1 MNTGVRIRNVLNHI
15 EESFM
20 ATALAVMT
28 LLTFTQVVLREFG
41 TGWVWS
47 LEATTYV
54 FAWLVLI
61 GMSYGVRTQS
71 HIAVDIIA
79 RKMPPTARRTM
90 GLAAIILCL
99 LYCGFMFYGAS
110 IFVDRLIVLGNNAR
124 DIPLPRWLLT
134 GIMPVAFALLAYRFI
149 ELGLAI
155 SKGKVKG
162 LSAEH
167 GTAAATNKTPNS
179 DQS

>member
-1 MNTGVRIRNVLNHI
+1 
-15 EESFM
+15 
-20 ATALAVMT
+20 
-28 LLTFTQVVLREFG
+28 
-41 TGWVWS
+41 
-47 LEATTYV
+47 
-54 FAWLVLI
+54 
-61 GMSYGVRTQS
+61 
-71 HIAVDIIA
+71 
-79 RKMPPTARRTM
+79 M

-124 DIPLPRWLLT
+124 DIPLPRWLLI

-149 ELGLAI
+149 ELGWAI

-162 LSAEH
+162 LSAEY

>member
-1 MNTGVRIRNVLNHI
+1 MITGNRIRNVVNHL
-15 EESFM
+15 EEGFM
-20 ATALAVMT
+20 AGALAAMT

-47 LEATTYV
+47 LEATTYM
-54 FAWLVLI
+54 FAWLVLV
-61 GMSYGVRTQS
+61 GMSYGVRTKS
-71 HIAVDIIA
+71 HIAVDLVA
-79 RKMPPTARRTM
+79 RKMSPSARRVM
-90 GLAAIILCL
+90 GLVATVFCL

-110 IFVDRLIVLGNNAR
+110 IFVDRLMLLGNNAR

-149 ELGLAI
+149 ELGWAI
-155 SKGKVKG
+155 NKGTVKG

-167 GTAAATNKTPNS
+167 GTAATPDKSPGDNRS
-179 DQS
+179 